1 MIRGY
6 WAIFS
11 LLSQRGTRLKMLFL
25 FSVGALFV
33 LHSTFAQDLKRDFQD
48 VSQIPGVYVDLR
60 YASTDN
66 FMGED
71 LYQELRTAFLHKT
84 AAKKLE
90 KAALL
95 LQKRKP
101 GWKLLVFDGLRPRE
115 IQQRLWDK
123 VKGTDKQAYVADPQ
137 KGSVHNYGFAVD
149 LSLQDEQGK
158 EVDMGT
164 PFDSFEPLAQP
175 KLEERF
181 LREGKL
187 APAQVDHRRLLR
199 DVMEKTGFKQFTLE
213 WWHFD
218 ALPKEAVKA
227 RYPIV
232 ETLESLTK

>member
-1 MIRGY
+1 MTTLPPFDDVFR
-6 WAIFS
+6 FS
-11 LLSQRGTRLKMLFL
+11 A
-25 FSVGALFV
+25 VALFV
-33 LHSTFAQDLKRDFQD
+33 LHSTFAHGLKKDFQD
-48 VSQIPGVYVDLR
+48 VSQILGVHVDLR

-95 LQKRKP
+95 LQNRKP
-101 GWKLLVFDGLRPRE
+101 GWKLLVFDGLRPRDV
-115 IQQRLWDK
+115 QQRLWDR
-123 VKGTDKQAYVADPQ
+123 VKGTEKQIYVADPQ

-187 APAQVDHRRLLR
+187 SPAHVDHRRLLR
-199 DVMEKTGFKQFTLE
+199 DVMESAGFKQFTLE

-218 ALPKEAVKA
+218 ALPKEEVKA
-227 RYPIV
+227 HYPIV
-232 ETLESLTK
+232 ETLESTTK

>member
-1 MIRGY
+1 MILRR
-6 WAIFS
+6 S
-11 LLSQRGTRLKMLFL
+11 RLKKFLLFAAMSSFGIFPL
-25 FSVGALFV
+25 Y
-33 LHSTFAQDLKRDFQD
+33 AQARTSDFED

-90 KAALL
+90 KAALF

-123 VKGTDKQAYVADPQ
+123 VKGTDKQAFVADPQ

-199 DVMEKTGFKQFTLE
+199 DVMEKAGFKQFTLE